1 MTTLDRDLSARRP
14 TRASTE
20 EQYEEAP
27 GRAMHHYRI
36 YNDRTRARPPSY
48 LLDGNAPGARVPSNG
63 PPTSTTR
70 QLSQYQYTNENDI
83 TPPPPLRQPT
93 DPKSPNYTFP
103 PTKTP
108 TGLTGGTGGTNLT
121 GPLDLSLPAMS
132 SQPSSIINSFFSAF
146 FTAILS
152 ISTLGASLTFDFVL
166 NGSLRTPPADSIF
179 TTTHLQTF
187 VALAW
192 LFFVLALASAAAFQT
207 LLKFYGEVLKT
218 AWDRGGRGRKGAQWV
233 GMAVSA
239 LLYGLVIT
247 AFTFLSLIVTA
258 FTPAIGWTAVG
269 FTGAFAIGGF
279 GSILYQAPCWGSGKS
294 KRRQ

>member
-14 TRASTE
+14 TRASAE
-20 EQYEEAP
+20 EP
-27 GRAMHHYRI
+27 
-36 YNDRTRARPPSY
+36 Y
-48 LLDGNAPGARVPSNG
+48 LLDENAPGARVPSYG
-63 PPTSTTR
+63 PPTNTTR
-70 QLSQYQYTNENDI
+70 QPSQYQYTNENDI
-83 TPPPPLRQPT
+83 TPPR
-93 DPKSPNYTFP
+93 
-103 PTKTP
+103 PTKTA
-108 TGLTGGTGGTNLT
+108 TGLTGGTGGTSLT

-132 SQPSSIINSFFSAF
+132 SQPSSTINSFFSAF

-152 ISTLGASLTFDFVL
+152 ISTLGASLTFNYIL
-166 NGSLRTPPADSIF
+166 NGSLRTPPAGSAF
-179 TTTHLQTF
+179 TKTHLQTF

-207 LLKFYGEVLKT
+207 LLKFYGEVLKA

-258 FTPAIGWTAVG
+258 FTPAVGWTAVG

-294 KRRQ
+294 KRRR